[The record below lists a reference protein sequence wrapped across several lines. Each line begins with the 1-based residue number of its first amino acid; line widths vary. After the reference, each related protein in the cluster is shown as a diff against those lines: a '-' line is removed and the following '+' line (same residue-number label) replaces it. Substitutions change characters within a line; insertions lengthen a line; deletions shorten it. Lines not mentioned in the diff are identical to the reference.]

1 MNKLYAGFGRAVITP
16 PIGTWLA
23 GDFSVRPAEGV
34 FDDLEANALALQVE
48 DTKVLVISLDL
59 CYIKRQNMDIIR
71 EAISQTTGLP
81 MEAIYVAATHTHTG
95 PIVDSK
101 HEKEHLR
108 NYFVSLKIGVLNA
121 AHQALANLK
130 PARMGWRVGTAT
142 EIGFNRRFRM
152 KDGTVRS
159 NPGYMNPDIAEPIGM
174 VDDRVS
180 MVRFDQEGGDSIV
193 LAHYGMHPSTLVD
206 LKISADW
213 PGFVRRT
220 VERAIP
226 GTKCLF
232 LTGPQGDIGAQN
244 VWATDGMLNGQYLI
258 PGGYWKGYGHTQHI
272 GMVIAG
278 AVLQVYSKAN
288 YRDVDKLSTMV
299 RQIHIPTNRPTPE
312 VLERAKLYMGL
323 HKAGKDDEIP
333 FTAMELTTVLGEASR
348 ALELENGPDY
358 FIMELIGVSMGD
370 VALLGI
376 PGEPFGE
383 IGVEIRK
390 APEWELI
397 LPTCCTNSYE
407 GYFPM
412 MECYEEGG
420 YEARASR
427 FKPGVAEQII
437 AEGTA
442 LLAELRNK

>member
-16 PIGTWLA
+16 AKGVWLA
-23 GDFSVRPAEGV
+23 GAFANRPAANIL
-34 FDDLEANALALQVE
+34 DNLEANALALQVE
-48 DTKVLVISLDL
+48 DTKVLVIGLDV
-59 CYIKRQNMDIIR
+59 CYIRLR
-71 EAISQTTGLP
+71 EMNILRESISETTGVP
-81 MEAIYVAATHTHTG
+81 VEAIYISTSHTHTG
-95 PIVDSK
+95 PIVDSQHAQK
-101 HEKEHLR
+101 SVR
-108 NYFVSLKIGVLNA
+108 DYFISLKLGILNA
-121 AHQALANLK
+121 AHQALANLQ

-159 NPGYMNPDIAEPIGM
+159 SPGYMHPDILEPIGV

-180 MVRFDQEGGDSIV
+180 MVRFDQENGESLV
-193 LAHYGMHPSTLVD
+193 LVHYGMHADTIGGYDV
-206 LKISADW
+206 SADW

-220 VERAIP
+220 LERAIP

-244 VWATDGMLNGQYLI
+244 VWATDGMTNGMVLI
-258 PGGYWKGYGHTQHI
+258 EGNYWKGYGHTQHI

-288 YRDVDKLSTMV
+288 YRDVDTLDFMV
-299 RQIHIPTNRPTPE
+299 REIFIPANKATPE
-312 VLERAKLYMGL
+312 ELEKAYEIMAL
-323 HKAGKDDEIP
+323 HDAGKDDQIP
-333 FTAMELTTVLGEASR
+333 YTAMELVTVLGEATR
-348 ALELENGPDY
+348 MIKLKDMPDA
-358 FIMELIGVSMGD
+358 FSMHLTGLRIGD

-376 PGEPFGE
+376 PGEPFGK
-383 IGVEIRK
+383 IGVELRK
-390 APEWELI
+390 AKDWELV

-437 AEGTA
+437 TEGSA
-442 LLAELRNK
+442 LLEQMYNK